1 MQVKGATTESARVTQ
16 SFNIP
21 VTGGMKPAEVAVLNT
36 QTIDASG
43 GADALKAAARGLVVA
58 AENGPRAFNEA
69 SQAGIGSR
77 VRHGL
82 EHMYINGLLSG
93 PKTQLKNII
102 GNFLWVSN
110 CQRNLWLA

>member
-1 MQVKGATTESARVTQ
+1 M
-16 SFNIP
+16 
-21 VTGGMKPAEVAVLNT
+21 VA
-36 QTIDASG
+36 G
-43 GADALKAAARGLVVA
+43 
-58 AENGPRAFNEA
+58 ENGPRAFNEA

-102 GNFLWVSN
+102 GNALYMGFQLPEEFMAGMIGGAERGIRRAVGSEIDYTD
-110 CQRNLWLA
+110 QVYMSDIFFV